1 MIVCVLWWA
10 YIQFW
15 SNASEKEDVSAKRE
29 ADWSFQ
35 KPKVPETK
43 LTDQEECALCGSRK
57 ESMTGM
63 FSGKDAIGIISV
75 NDWYIMDLKIKSGNE
90 KENRPEDTEGKKTTR
105 TTVGKNGRVLE
116 RSSESLRGIS
126 EIVVDYGEDRVLSME
141 KASQILCQ
149 SCLEKLS
156 EAMEVKCEEGKEPE
170 PVDLVLIDFE
180 TMELYSVQEQYT
192 KKSIR
197 DYTLWMA
204 HTGTLYVEGRI
215 LKLETVAILKAD
227 AYDKYVYRTD
237 WKEKEEKEEPIR
249 HMYELEVHTR
259 GQRLT
264 VEDQMIA
271 LSTCSSGN
279 TNGRHLLI
287 CKVIKENTVE
297 GSETE

>member
-1 MIVCVLWWA
+1 MNDRSMKKRTVWLILGGIAVIVCVLWWA

-90 KENRPEDTEGKKTTR
+90 KGNMPEDTEGKNTTR

-204 HTGTLYVEGRI
+204 HTEDTLEINAVYTPVRTEAGENAAS
-215 LKLETVAILKAD
+215 LK
-227 AYDKYVYRTD
+227 
-237 WKEKEEKEEPIR
+237 
-249 HMYELEVHTR
+249 
-259 GQRLT
+259 
-264 VEDQMIA
+264 
-271 LSTCSSGN
+271 
-279 TNGRHLLI
+279 
-287 CKVIKENTVE
+287 
-297 GSETE
+297 

>member
-90 KENRPEDTEGKKTTR
+90 KGNMPEDTEGKNTTR
-105 TTVGKNGRVLE
+105 TSVGKNGRVLE

-156 EAMEVKCEEGKEPE
+156 EAMEVKCEEGK
-170 PVDLVLIDFE
+170 
-180 TMELYSVQEQYT
+180 
-192 KKSIR
+192 R
-197 DYTLWMA
+197 
-204 HTGTLYVEGRI
+204 TG
-215 LKLETVAILKAD
+215 A
-227 AYDKYVYRTD
+227 
-237 WKEKEEKEEPIR
+237 
-249 HMYELEVHTR
+249 
-259 GQRLT
+259 
-264 VEDQMIA
+264 
-271 LSTCSSGN
+271 C
-279 TNGRHLLI
+279 
-287 CKVIKENTVE
+287 
-297 GSETE
+297 

>member
-1 MIVCVLWWA
+1 MFVVGIYTVLVKC
-10 YIQFW
+10 IRERRCFC
-15 SNASEKEDVSAKRE
+15 KERSRLVIP
-29 ADWSFQ
+29 

-57 ESMTGM
+57 GSMTGM

-90 KENRPEDTEGKKTTR
+90 KGNMPEDTEGKNTTR

-180 TMELYSVQEQYT
+180 TMELY
-192 KKSIR
+192 
-197 DYTLWMA
+197 
-204 HTGTLYVEGRI
+204 
-215 LKLETVAILKAD
+215 
-227 AYDKYVYRTD
+227 
-237 WKEKEEKEEPIR
+237 
-249 HMYELEVHTR
+249 
-259 GQRLT
+259 
-264 VEDQMIA
+264 
-271 LSTCSSGN
+271 
-279 TNGRHLLI
+279 
-287 CKVIKENTVE
+287 
-297 GSETE
+297 

>member
-57 ESMTGM
+57 
-63 FSGKDAIGIISV
+63 
-75 NDWYIMDLKIKSGNE
+75 
-90 KENRPEDTEGKKTTR
+90 
-105 TTVGKNGRVLE
+105 
-116 RSSESLRGIS
+116 ESLRGIS

-180 TMELYSVQEQYT
+180 TMELYCVQEQYT
-192 KKSIR
+192 KRSIR

-204 HTGTLYVEGRI
+204 HTEDTLEI
-215 LKLETVAILKAD
+215 NA
-227 AYDKYVYRTD
+227 VYTPVRTEAG
-237 WKEKEEKEEPIR
+237 KNA
-249 HMYELEVHTR
+249 
-259 GQRLT
+259 G
-264 VEDQMIA
+264 
-271 LSTCSSGN
+271 
-279 TNGRHLLI
+279 
-287 CKVIKENTVE
+287 IKENAVPSSATDD
-297 GSETE
+297 SAASLK

>member
-1 MIVCVLWWA
+1 MIVCALWWA
-10 YIQFW
+10 HMQFW
-15 SNASEKEDVSAKRE
+15 SDASETKAAVSMDKKV
-29 ADWSFQ
+29 DWTYQ
-35 KPKVPETK
+35 QPEVPETK

-57 ESMTGM
+57 GSMTGM

-90 KENRPEDTEGKKTTR
+90 KGNMPEDTEGQDTTR

-116 RSSESLRGIS
+116 RSSESIRGIS

-192 KKSIR
+192 KRSIR
-197 DYTLWMA
+197 DYTLWMT
-204 HTGTLYVEGRI
+204 HTEDTLEI
-215 LKLETVAILKAD
+215 NA
-227 AYDKYVYRTD
+227 VYT
-237 WKEKEEKEEPIR
+237 PIR
-249 HMYELEVHTR
+249 TGAE
-259 GQRLT
+259 
-264 VEDQMIA
+264 
-271 LSTCSSGN
+271 
-279 TNGRHLLI
+279 
-287 CKVIKENTVE
+287 ENIDAGE
-297 GSETE
+297 N

>member
-57 ESMTGM
+57 GSMTGM

-90 KENRPEDTEGKKTTR
+90 KGNMPEDTEGKNTTR

-156 EAMEVKCEEGKEPE
+156 EAMEVKCEEGKYG
-170 PVDLVLIDFE
+170 LL
-180 TMELYSVQEQYT
+180 
-192 KKSIR
+192 
-197 DYTLWMA
+197 
-204 HTGTLYVEGRI
+204 
-215 LKLETVAILKAD
+215 
-227 AYDKYVYRTD
+227 RT
-237 WKEKEEKEEPIR
+237 
-249 HMYELEVHTR
+249 
-259 GQRLT
+259 
-264 VEDQMIA
+264 
-271 LSTCSSGN
+271 TCSHNPTQDSHIVVLTPHFYVHIGA
-279 TNGRHLLI
+279 GH
-287 CKVIKENTVE
+287 KVILPLVCEHTWCQ
-297 GSETE
+297 TF